1 MVEINWCCK
10 QKDGIKLIEP
20 NINLSEGYLKM
31 AEDALGTMNRE
42 KNFSLRFSVSA
53 CYYSM
58 YYSLYAILM
67 KIGIKCEIHSCTLK
81 FMEEFLSE
89 FYYKEDLRVIKKAF
103 DCRNTIQYYV
113 DRVVDKSDVDLII
126 KEAPFFHSKS
136 KDILG
141 KLNENQIKE
150 IRQKISKYFNST
162 LTVSL

>member
-1 MVEINWCCK
+1 MVNINWCYK

-20 NINLSEGYLKM
+20 NDNLAQGYVKM

-89 FYYKEDLRVIKKAF
+89 FYSKDDIKIINKSF
-103 DCRNTIQYYV
+103 ECRNTIQYYV
-113 DRVVDKSDVDLII
+113 DKVVQKSDSDLII
-126 KEAPFFHSKS
+126 SKAPFFHLKS
-136 KDILG
+136 KEILG
-141 KLNENQIKE
+141 KLNEHDIKS
-150 IRQKISKYFNST
+150 IREKIGK
-162 LTVSL
+162 LL

>member
-1 MVEINWCCK
+1 MVNLNWCYK

-20 NINLSEGYLKM
+20 NNNLTEGYLKM

-58 YYSLYAILM
+58 YYSLYAVLM

-89 FYYKEDLRVIKKAF
+89 FYSKDDIKLINKAF
-103 DCRNTIQYYV
+103 ECRNTIQYYV
-113 DRVVDKSDVDLII
+113 DRVIQKSDSDLII
-126 KEAPFFHSKS
+126 LKAPFFNIKS
-136 KDILG
+136 KEILG
-141 KLNENQIKE
+141 KLNENQIKD
-150 IRQKISKYFNST
+150 IREKMSK
-162 LTVSL
+162 LL